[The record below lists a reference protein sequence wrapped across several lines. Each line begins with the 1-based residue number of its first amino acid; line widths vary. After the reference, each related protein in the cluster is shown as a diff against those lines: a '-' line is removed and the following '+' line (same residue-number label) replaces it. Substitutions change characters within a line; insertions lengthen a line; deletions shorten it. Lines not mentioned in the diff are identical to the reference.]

1 MNVQFLRLAD
11 DIADE
16 LKDIARVVQRIDLTW
31 DKAVRTDDDAYLDA
45 VALNLHGFYSGL
57 ERIFEDIARTVESSL
72 PEGEQW
78 HQDLLRQMTV
88 DLPTIRPPVIRKET
102 AVCLTEYLKFRHVV
116 RNIYAFNFR
125 SSSLSVLAADLHD
138 CFEAVSTDLTNFIQ
152 FLKQLATDD
161 N

>member
-11 DIADE
+11 DITDE

-31 DKAVRTDDDAYLDA
+31 EKAERTDDDAYLDA

-57 ERIFEDIARTVESSL
+57 ERIFENIARTIDSSL
-72 PEGEQW
+72 PDGDQW
-78 HQDLLRQMTV
+78 HHDLLRQMSV
-88 DLPTIRPPVIRKET
+88 DLPTMRPPVIQKET

-125 SSSLSVLAADLHD
+125 SSSLSVLANDLHG
-138 CFEAVSTDLTNFIQ
+138 CFDAVSTDLANFVS
-152 FLKQLATDD
+152 FLQQVNADD
-161 N
+161 E